1 MDVKSWKRQQ
11 ADRTREQLLET
22 ASQLFVEKGYADTPM
37 EELVSRAG
45 MTRGALYHHF
55 KDKRALFEA
64 VVERA
69 VDQLGDRVA
78 LLSKAEAA
86 RQSKHKRHPARYLA
100 ALEVLLDELSEPAT
114 RRLVL
119 MEAPVVLGRERLDE
133 WLHGHVFRVV
143 RRVIQARSEEGSLP
157 PRLIGPLSHLLIG
170 AVQEAALVV
179 GEADDPVKARRG
191 LVEAFRLMVAP
202 FITQD

>member
-1 MDVKSWKRQQ
+1 MDVKSWKQQQ
-11 ADRTREQLLET
+11 ADRTREQLLGT

-55 KDKRALFEA
+55 QDKRTLFEA

-69 VDQLGDRVA
+69 VDRMGERMAV
-78 LLSKAEAA
+78 LSKADAA

-100 ALEVLLDELSEPAT
+100 AFEILLDELSEPAT

-119 MEAPVVLGRERLDE
+119 VEAPAVLGRRRLEE
-133 WLHGHVFRVV
+133 WLHGHVFSVLK
-143 RRVIQARSEEGSLP
+143 RVIRARSEEGSLP
-157 PRLIGPLSHLLIG
+157 PRLVEPLSHLLIG
-170 AVQEAALVV
+170 AIQEAALVM
-179 GEADDPVKARRG
+179 GESDDPDEARRG
-191 LVEAFRLMVAP
+191 LAEAFRLVTAP
-202 FITQD
+202 FLGD

>member
-1 MDVKSWKRQQ
+1 MNVKPWKQQQ

-22 ASQLFVEKGYADTPM
+22 ARQLFVEKGYADTPM

-55 KDKRALFEA
+55 KDKRALFDA

-69 VDQLGDRVA
+69 VDQLGERVA
-78 LLSKAEAA
+78 VLSKQEAA

-100 ALEVLLDELSEPAT
+100 ALEILLDELSDPAT

-119 MEAPVVLGRERLDE
+119 VEAPAVLGRERLDE
-133 WLHGHVFRVV
+133 WLHGHVFRVLK
-143 RRVIQARSEEGSLP
+143 RVIQARSEEGSLP
-157 PRLIGPLSHLLIG
+157 PRLVEPLSHLLIG

-179 GEADDPVKARRG
+179 GEADDPEKARRG
-191 LVEAFRLMVAP
+191 LVEAFRLITRP
-202 FITQD
+202 FVGGD